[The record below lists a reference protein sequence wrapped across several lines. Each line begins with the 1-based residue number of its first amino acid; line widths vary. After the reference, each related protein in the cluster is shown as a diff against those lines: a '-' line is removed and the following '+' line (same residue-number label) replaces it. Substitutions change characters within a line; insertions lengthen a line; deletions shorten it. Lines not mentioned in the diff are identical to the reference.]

1 MWGLIRLLKPL
12 AHVMAL
18 CIFLGTAG
26 FFCAIAVTVLAAN
39 LLLTSLDLSPWGL
52 TFAAGAAVMIVCAV
66 ARAALRYGEQL
77 CGHFIAFKLLAIL
90 RDKVFGAL
98 RRLAPAKLEGRNR
111 GDLISLI
118 TSDIELLEVFYAHTI
133 APVCIAVL
141 VSAVMTL
148 AIGSFHPVLGLTALA
163 AYLIVG
169 CVIPLASS
177 RLGRSQ
183 GMEVRNQLGEMNSFF
198 LESLRG
204 IRETLQY
211 GQDEKRAR
219 EISEKTDEINALQGQ
234 LKKHEGSASSWSGAS
249 VMALTIVMLGMGL
262 LLDVSFPAL
271 LLSTVMLSASF
282 GPVLALA
289 NLSAAMDQTL
299 ASGERVLSLLEET
312 PETEDV
318 IQGKTPDFTGAAVKN
333 LTFSYEAEAEAAA
346 SVAVQGAD
354 SGAVRHHDRGAGKS
368 TISEF
373 DWNSDSGAVPN
384 DDHGTARGGRE
395 EILHDLSADFPKG
408 EIIAVIG
415 RSGSG
420 KSTLLKLLMRFWK
433 APEGSVLVSD
443 TDVGSITTDHLRTL
457 EGYMTQET
465 DLFHDS
471 IGDNIRIGK
480 LDATQEEVEA
490 AAKKASLHDFILTLP
505 QGYDTPVGELGET
518 LSGGER
524 QRIGLAR
531 AFLHDAPFLLL
542 DEPTSNL
549 DSLNE
554 GVVLKALR
562 QSGGERTVILVTHR
576 KSTLAIADRS
586 YSIESG
592 RMC

>member
-1 MWGLIRLLKPL
+1 MRRNGIKIMWGLIRLLKPL

-18 CIFLGTAG
+18 CIFLGTVG

-39 LLLTSLDLSPWGL
+39 LLLTSLEMSPWGL
-52 TFAAGAAVMIVCAV
+52 TFSAGAAVMLVCAV

-90 RDKVFGAL
+90 RDKIFGAL
-98 RRLAPAKLEGRNR
+98 RCLAPAKLEGRNR

-148 AIGSFHPVLGLTALA
+148 MIGSFHPVLGVTALA

-177 RLGRSQ
+177 RLGRDQ
-183 GMEVRNQLGEMNSFF
+183 GMEVRNQLGGMNSFF

-204 IRETLQY
+204 IRETLQF
-211 GQDEKRAR
+211 GQDEKRAE
-219 EISEKTDEINALQGQ
+219 EISEKTDEINSLQGQ
-234 LKKHEGSASSWSGAS
+234 LKKHEGSAASWSGAC
-249 VMALTIVMLGMGL
+249 VMALTLAMLGMGL
-262 LLDVSFPAL
+262 FLNVSFSAL
-271 LLSTVMLSASF
+271 LLSAVMLSASF
-282 GPVLALA
+282 GPVLALS

-318 IQGKTPDFTGAAVKN
+318 VGGQTPEFSGAEVKN
-333 LTFSYEAEAEAAA
+333 LTFSYTAGKEN
-346 SVAVQGAD
+346 
-354 SGAVRHHDRGAGKS
+354 GAVD
-368 TISEF
+368 T
-373 DWNSDSGAVPN
+373 
-384 DDHGTARGGRE
+384 E
-395 EILHDLSADFPKG
+395 EILHDLSARFPKG
-408 EIIAVIG
+408 EIVAVIG

-433 APEGSVLVSD
+433 APEGSVCVSD
-443 TDVGSITTDHLRTL
+443 IDVGEISTDHLRTL

-480 LDATQEEVEA
+480 LGATQEEVEE

-562 QSGGERTVILVTHR
+562 ESCSDRTVILVTHR

-592 RMC
+592 RMS